1 MVVTLGRIRQLPRDS
16 DSAFPARWACIP
28 ANSDFKVPNE
38 NHHTRNFLIVEFNDA
53 NDQKLSAKTEKNE
66 NQRKVNSMNNKTF
79 EGKVALVTG
88 GTSGIGKATA
98 IAFARAGAKVVLS
111 GRREKEGAQVVAE
124 IKKLGGDA
132 AFVRADVAKD
142 ADVKAMVKFAVDKFG
157 RLDIAF
163 NNAGVEWKGP
173 LEQATEAEYRRI
185 FDINV
190 WGVLNSMR
198 HEIPVMLKTG
208 GGAIV
213 NTSSVA
219 GHVGLAQVSVYIA
232 SKHAVEGLTKSIALE
247 FAKQNIRINAIAPGV
262 IATEMFDRFADDAL
276 RDQIISIVPVARVG
290 AAEEIAAAVLYLA
303 SDAAKFTTGTS
314 LVVDGG
320 FIAG

>member
-1 MVVTLGRIRQLPRDS
+1 
-16 DSAFPARWACIP
+16 
-28 ANSDFKVPNE
+28 
-38 NHHTRNFLIVEFNDA
+38 
-53 NDQKLSAKTEKNE
+53 
-66 NQRKVNSMNNKTF
+66 MNNKIF
-79 EGKVALVTG
+79 SGKVALVTG
-88 GTSGIGKATA
+88 GTSGIGKTTA
-98 IAFARAGAKVVLS
+98 IEFARAGAKVVLT

-132 AFVRADVAKD
+132 GFVRADVARD
-142 ADVKAMVKFAVDKFG
+142 ADVKGMVDFTVDKFG

-163 NNAGVEWKGP
+163 NNAGVEWMGP
-173 LEQATEAEYRRI
+173 VDQASEAEYRRV

-219 GHVGLAQVSVYIA
+219 GHVGMGQVSIYIA
-232 SKHAVEGLTKSIALE
+232 SKHAVEGFTKALALE
-247 FAKQNIRINAIAPGV
+247 FAKQNIRINAVAPGA
-262 IATEMFDRFADDAL
+262 IATEMFDRFAGKHSEVLDSL
-276 RDQIISIVPVARVG
+276 GSLIPVGRIG
-290 AAEEIAAAVLYLA
+290 ASEEIAAAVLYLC
-303 SDAAKFTTGTS
+303 SDNAKFTTGTS

-320 FIAG
+320 FIAQ

>member
-1 MVVTLGRIRQLPRDS
+1 
-16 DSAFPARWACIP
+16 
-28 ANSDFKVPNE
+28 
-38 NHHTRNFLIVEFNDA
+38 
-53 NDQKLSAKTEKNE
+53 
-66 NQRKVNSMNNKTF
+66 MNNNNTF

-88 GTSGIGKATA
+88 GTSGIGKTTA
-98 IAFARAGAKVVLS
+98 IEFARAGAKVVLT
-111 GRREKEGAQVVAE
+111 GRREKEGAEVVRE
-124 IKKLGGDA
+124 IKKAGGDG
-132 AFVRADVAKD
+132 AFVRADVARD
-142 ADVKAMVKFAVDKFG
+142 ADVKAMVSFTVDKYG
-157 RLDIAF
+157 KLDVAV
-163 NNAGVEWKGP
+163 NNAGVEWKGS
-173 LEQATEAEYRRI
+173 LDQATEAEYRRI

-198 HEIPVMLKTG
+198 HEIPAMLKTG

-232 SKHAVEGLTKSIALE
+232 SKHAVEGLTKSVALE
-247 FAKQNIRINAIAPGV
+247 FAKQNIRVNAVAPGV
-262 IATEMFDRFADDAL
+262 IATEMFDRFAGDEL
-276 RDQIISIVPVARVG
+276 RDQLVSIVPVGRVG
-290 AAEEIAAAVLYLA
+290 AGEEIAAAVLYLA

>member
-1 MVVTLGRIRQLPRDS
+1 MS
-16 DSAFPARWACIP
+16 
-28 ANSDFKVPNE
+28 
-38 NHHTRNFLIVEFNDA
+38 
-53 NDQKLSAKTEKNE
+53 
-66 NQRKVNSMNNKTF
+66 NKTF
-79 EGKVALVTG
+79 SDKVALVTG
-88 GTSGIGKATA
+88 GTSGIGKTTA
-98 IAFARAGAKVVLS
+98 IEFARNGAKVVLT

-124 IKKLGGDA
+124 IKKLGGEA
-132 AFVRADVAKD
+132 AFIRADVSKD
-142 ADVKAMVKFAVDKFG
+142 ADVKRMVDFTIEKFG

-173 LEQATEAEYRRI
+173 LDQATEAAYRRI

-198 HEIPVMLKTG
+198 HEIPVMLKNR

-232 SKHAVEGLTKSIALE
+232 SKHAVEGLTKSVALE

-262 IATEMFDRFADDAL
+262 IATEMLDRFAGDEL
-276 RDQIISIVPVARVG
+276 RDQLTSIIPVARIG
-290 AAEEIAAAVLYLA
+290 ASEEIAAAVLYLC
-303 SDAAKFTTGTS
+303 SDSAKFTTGTS

-320 FIAG
+320 FIAQ

>member
-1 MVVTLGRIRQLPRDS
+1 
-16 DSAFPARWACIP
+16 
-28 ANSDFKVPNE
+28 
-38 NHHTRNFLIVEFNDA
+38 
-53 NDQKLSAKTEKNE
+53 
-66 NQRKVNSMNNKTF
+66 MNNTTF
-79 EGKVALVTG
+79 SGKVALITG
-88 GTSGIGKATA
+88 GTSGIGKTTA
-98 IAFARAGAKVVLS
+98 IEFARAGARVVLT

-124 IKKLGGDA
+124 IKKLGGEA

-142 ADVKAMVKFAVDKFG
+142 TDVKGMVDFTVDTFG

-173 LEQATEAEYRRI
+173 LDQATEAEYRRI

-198 HEIPVMLKTG
+198 HEIPVMLKNG

-232 SKHAVEGLTKSIALE
+232 SKHAVEGLTKSVALE

-262 IATEMFDRFADDAL
+262 IATEMLDRFAGDEL
-276 RDQIISIVPVARVG
+276 RDQLTSIIPVARIG
-290 AAEEIAAAVLYLA
+290 ASEEIAAAVLYLC
-303 SDAAKFTTGTS
+303 SDNAKFTTGTS

>member
-1 MVVTLGRIRQLPRDS
+1 
-16 DSAFPARWACIP
+16 
-28 ANSDFKVPNE
+28 
-38 NHHTRNFLIVEFNDA
+38 
-53 NDQKLSAKTEKNE
+53 
-66 NQRKVNSMNNKTF
+66 MNNNNGF
-79 EGKVALVTG
+79 AGKVVLITG
-88 GTSGIGKATA
+88 GTSGIGKSTA
-98 IAFARAGAKVVLS
+98 IEFARAGAKVVLT

-132 AFVRADVAKD
+132 AFVRADISKD
-142 ADVKAMVKFAVDKFG
+142 ADVKKMVDFTVDKFG
-157 RLDIAF
+157 RLDVAF

-173 LEQATEAEYRRI
+173 LNHATEAEYRRI

-198 HEIPVMLKTG
+198 HEIPVMLKNG

-219 GHVGLAQVSVYIA
+219 GHVGLAQVSIYIA
-232 SKHAVEGLTKSIALE
+232 SKHAVEGLTKSVALE

-262 IATEMFDRFADDAL
+262 IATEMLDRFAGDEL
-276 RDQIISIVPVARVG
+276 RDQITSTVPVARVG
-290 AAEEIAAAVLYLA
+290 VADEIAAAVLYLA

-314 LVVDGG
+314 LIVDGG
-320 FIAG
+320 FVAG

>member
-1 MVVTLGRIRQLPRDS
+1 
-16 DSAFPARWACIP
+16 
-28 ANSDFKVPNE
+28 
-38 NHHTRNFLIVEFNDA
+38 
-53 NDQKLSAKTEKNE
+53 
-66 NQRKVNSMNNKTF
+66 MNNKTLS
-79 EGKVALVTG
+79 GKVALVTG
-88 GTSGIGKATA
+88 GTSGIGRATA
-98 IAFARAGAKVVLS
+98 IEFARAGAKVVLT

-124 IKKLGGDA
+124 IKKLGGEA

-142 ADVKAMVKFAVDKFG
+142 ADVKRMVDFTIDKFG

-173 LEQATEAEYRRI
+173 LEQATEAEYRRV

-198 HEIPVMLKTG
+198 HEIPLMLKNG

-219 GHVGLAQVSVYIA
+219 GHVGLGQVSIYIA
-232 SKHAVEGLTKSIALE
+232 SKHAVEGLTKSVALE
-247 FAKQNIRINAIAPGV
+247 FAKQNIRVNAIAPGV
-262 IATEMFDRFADDAL
+262 IQTEMWDRFAGDEL
-276 RDQIISIVPVARVG
+276 RDQVASIIPVARIG
-290 AAEEIAAAVLYLA
+290 ASEEIAAAVLYLC
-303 SDAAKFTTGTS
+303 SDNAKFTTGTS

-320 FIAG
+320 FIAQ

>member
-1 MVVTLGRIRQLPRDS
+1 M
-16 DSAFPARWACIP
+16 
-28 ANSDFKVPNE
+28 E
-38 NHHTRNFLIVEFNDA
+38 NGKFT
-53 NDQKLSAKTEKNE
+53 
-66 NQRKVNSMNNKTF
+66 
-79 EGKVALVTG
+79 GKVAVITG

-98 IAFARAGAKVVLS
+98 IAFAQAGPIVVLT
-111 GRREKEGAQVVAE
+111 GRREKEGAEVVAE
-124 IKKLGGDA
+124 MKKLGGDA
-132 AFVRADVAKD
+132 AFVRGDVTKD
-142 ADVKAMVKFAVDKFG
+142 VDVKAMVDFAVNKFG

-163 NNAGVEWKGP
+163 NNAGVEWMGP
-173 LEQATEAEYRRI
+173 LDQATEAEYRRI

-198 HEIPVMLKTG
+198 HEIPMMLKNG

-219 GHVGLAQVSVYIA
+219 GHVGLAQVSIFIA
-232 SKHAVEGLTKSIALE
+232 SKHAVEGLTKSVALE

-262 IATEMFDRFADDAL
+262 IATEMFDRFAGDEL
-276 RDQIISIVPVARVG
+276 REQILSIVPVGRVG
-290 AAEEIAAAVLYLA
+290 ASEEIAAAVLYLC

>member
-1 MVVTLGRIRQLPRDS
+1 
-16 DSAFPARWACIP
+16 
-28 ANSDFKVPNE
+28 
-38 NHHTRNFLIVEFNDA
+38 
-53 NDQKLSAKTEKNE
+53 
-66 NQRKVNSMNNKTF
+66 MNNGKTF
-79 EGKVALVTG
+79 EGKVVLVTG

-98 IAFARAGAKVVLS
+98 IEFARAGAKVVVS
-111 GRREKEGAQVVAE
+111 GRREKEGAEVVNE
-124 IKKLGGDA
+124 IRKLGGEA

-142 ADVKAMVKFAVDKFG
+142 ADIQAMVQFTVDKFG
-157 RLDIAF
+157 KLDVAF
-163 NNAGVEWKGP
+163 NNAGVEWTGP
-173 LEQATEAEYRRI
+173 LDQATEAEYRRV

-198 HEIPVMLKTG
+198 HEIPAMLKNG

-232 SKHAVEGLTKSIALE
+232 SKHAVEGLTKSVALE
-247 FAKQNIRINAIAPGV
+247 FAKQNIRVNAVAPGI
-262 IATEMFDRFADDAL
+262 IATEMFERFAGNEL
-276 RDQIISIVPVARVG
+276 RDQIISSVPVARVG

-320 FIAG
+320 FVAG

>member
-1 MVVTLGRIRQLPRDS
+1 
-16 DSAFPARWACIP
+16 
-28 ANSDFKVPNE
+28 
-38 NHHTRNFLIVEFNDA
+38 
-53 NDQKLSAKTEKNE
+53 
-66 NQRKVNSMNNKTF
+66 MNNNNGFT
-79 EGKVALVTG
+79 GKVALVTG

-111 GRREKEGAQVVAE
+111 GRREQEGAQVVDE
-124 IKKLGGDA
+124 IKKLGGEA
-132 AFVRADVAKD
+132 AFVRADVARD
-142 ADVKAMVKFAVDKFG
+142 GDVKKMIDFTIDKFG
-157 RLDIAF
+157 KLDIAF

-173 LEQATEAEYRRI
+173 LDQATEAEYRRV

-198 HEIPVMLKTG
+198 HEIPAMLRNG

-232 SKHAVEGLTKSIALE
+232 SKHAVEGLTKSVALE
-247 FAKQNIRINAIAPGV
+247 FAKQNVRINAVAPGPIV
-262 IATEMFDRFADDAL
+262 TEMFDRFAAGL
-276 RDQIISIVPVARVG
+276 TDQITSLVPAGRVG
-290 AAEEIAAAVLYLA
+290 GVDEIAAAVLYLA

-320 FIAG
+320 IVAG